1 MRFRQSR
8 DEKLPQVDLI
18 PMLTVMMGILAFF
31 VMVTLTLTS
40 QKLLEMDLPPKSA
53 DNAPEITPEQLRQL
67 FLIRLDDQGQ
77 PLLNEAP
84 IEADQLKLR
93 IEAYL
98 SKNPGKT
105 VYVVPA
111 KDLSYEAVIQFVE
124 EMREVGGD
132 RVSLAIEE

>member
-1 MRFRQSR
+1 MRFQQR
-8 DEKLPQVDLI
+8 DDKLPQVDLI

-40 QKLLEMDLPPKSA
+40 QKLLEMELPPKG
-53 DNAPEITPEQLRQL
+53 DDAPEITPEQLRQL
-67 FLIRLDDQGQ
+67 FLVRLDQQGQ
-77 PLLNEAP
+77 PLLNEEP
-84 IEADQLKLR
+84 IGPEQLKLR
-93 IEAYL
+93 VEAYL

-111 KDLSYEAVIQFVE
+111 DNLSYEEVIQFVE
-124 EMREVGGD
+124 ELREVGGD